1 MSCEPIRCQFS
12 DDREFPTFALELLPF
27 QVFAASILL
36 SSSNVMLRDRS
47 QANSNED
54 LVDSLFPRSHKNDIR
69 RHVRTYGFK
78 LCWR

>member
-1 MSCEPIRCQFS
+1 MRFEPIRCQFS

-36 SSSNVMLRDRS
+36 SSSNVMLRNRS

-69 RHVRTYGFK
+69 RDVRTYGFK